1 MAVVRLGED
10 HPRYESPEGEREPY
24 EVGGV
29 PDTDAYGHHGDQE
42 EFARAPGRQPGQ
54 EQR

>member
-10 HPRYESPEGEREPY
+10 HPCHESPEGEREPD
-24 EVGGV
+24 EVGRV

-42 EFARAPGRQPGQ
+42 ELA
-54 EQR
+54 